1 MYFSRPIP
9 FRPIKHW
16 QSTQRAPSSSK
27 RQTVKTIIKLF
38 ETSVAKF
45 SNNTYLWEKQNGKY
59 EGTTYKQT
67 HDFVYR
73 FGAGLVALG
82 LQKGDRVGLIS
93 EGRNAWIISELGIL
107 YAGGINVPLSVKL
120 DSSKEFQ
127 FRLLH
132 SGCKML
138 IVSKGQAAKVEE
150 IRSQLPDLEKVI
162 YLDGKENAGP
172 NEYSY
177 AQVLAL
183 GDEFLKTSK
192 ETFEA
197 ICQNIQPNDLA
208 NISYT
213 SGTTADP
220 KGIMLSH
227 LNYVA
232 NVLQADSL
240 MSVQQ
245 DCKTLAF
252 LPWDHAFA
260 HTTCLYC
267 FMYNGA
273 SIASLEIG
281 RTSAETLKNIPKN
294 IKEIQPNILM
304 SVPAVAKNFRK
315 GIEAEIRKK
324 GPVVETL
331 FKHAL
336 QIAYKH
342 NGSGWNRGAGAL
354 AVYKPLLWLYDKI
367 LFSKIRKS
375 FGNKLD
381 LFIGGGALL
390 DIELQRFFY
399 AIGIPM
405 CQGYGLSEAA
415 PCISSNVPDAIK
427 FGTSGRLVKFLDLK
441 ICDTD
446 NNELP
451 PGEIGEIVVRGDN
464 VMLGYWNNPKSTA
477 ETLRDGWLY
486 TGDRGFMDRDGFL
499 HVLGRFKSLL
509 IGSDGEKYSPEGIE
523 EAIVEQSPH
532 IDQCMLFNNQNAYT
546 TGMIVPNMPSIN
558 RELEKRDLKPGT
570 DEASNEALRIIQ
582 HEVDAYKSGGKFA
595 DSFPER
601 WLPSSMVILPEAF
614 TEQNQLINSTMKM
627 VRGKIAEYFKAELDF
642 LYTAE
647 AKGIVNKMNLEALK
661 KWQVQDND

>member
-1 MYFSRPIP
+1 MI
-9 FRPIKHW
+9 
-16 QSTQRAPSSSK
+16 SK
-27 RQTVKTIIKLF
+27 QYTMKTIINLF

-45 SNNTYLWEKQNGKY
+45 SNNIYLWEKQNGKY

-67 HDFVYR
+67 YDLVYR
-73 FGAGLVALG
+73 FGAGLLALG

-93 EGRNAWIISELGIL
+93 EGRNAWIISEIGIL

-120 DSSKEFQ
+120 DSSNEFK

-132 SGCKML
+132 SGCKMI

-150 IRSQLPDLEKVI
+150 IRNQLPDLEKLI
-162 YLDGKENAGP
+162 YLDGKENT
-172 NEYSY
+172 NSSDFSY
-177 AQVLAL
+177 DQVLAL
-183 GDEFLKTSK
+183 GDELLKASK
-192 ETFEA
+192 EKFEVVYR
-197 ICQNIQPNDLA
+197 NIQPNDLA

-213 SGTTADP
+213 SGTTSDP

-232 NVLQADSL
+232 NVLQADTL
-240 MSVQQ
+240 LSVQE

-260 HTTCLYC
+260 HTVCLYC
-267 FMYNGA
+267 FMHNGA
-273 SIASLEIG
+273 SVAALEIG
-281 RTSAETLKNIPKN
+281 KTSAETLKNIPKN
-294 IKEIQPNILM
+294 IKEIQPNLLM

-324 GPVVETL
+324 GPVVEML

-336 QIAYKH
+336 KIAYKY
-342 NGSGWNRGAGAL
+342 NGSGWKRGAGVV
-354 AVYKPLLWLYDKI
+354 AVYNPLLMLYDKI

-375 FGNKLD
+375 FGNKLEF
-381 LFIGGGALL
+381 FIGGGALL

-415 PCISSNVPDAIK
+415 PCISSNVPHAIK
-427 FGTSGRLVKFLDLK
+427 FGTSGRLVKNLDLK
-441 ICDTD
+441 ICDLD

-451 PGEIGEIVVRGDN
+451 LGEKGEIVVRGEN

-477 ETLRDGWLY
+477 ETLRNGWLY
-486 TGDRGFMDRDGFL
+486 TGDMGYMDSDGFL
-499 HVLGRFKSLL
+499 YVLGRFKSLL
-509 IGSDGEKYSPEGIE
+509 IGSDGEKFSPEGIE
-523 EAIVEQSPH
+523 EALVEQSPY

-546 TGMIVPNMPSIN
+546 SGMIVPNMPAIN
-558 RELEKRDLKPGT
+558 REIKKRGLKPGT
-570 DEASNEALRIIQ
+570 EEASKEALKVIQ

-601 WLPSSMVILPEAF
+601 WLPSSIVILPEAF
-614 TEQNQLINSTMKM
+614 TEQNQLLNSTMKM
-627 VRGKIAEYFKAELDF
+627 VRGKIAEYFRAELDF
-642 LYTAE
+642 LYTTE
-647 AKGIVNKMNLEALK
+647 AKNIINKMNMEALK
-661 KWQVQDND
+661 KWQEQSND